1 VDQHDIDYICGTL
14 AGASSNGLNR
24 NTFVDSGNYGIPRFQ
39 KYRGAD
45 IRYEHHVHTNGS
57 LYIIGRTMPD
67 EEHPVVIMEIRP
79 TFSRGQHAAPH
90 SDFLEPRNEVWAMIT
105 NNVHPHRRGAERE
118 GMNFDTSVEDG
129 HDAAIESG
137 KMPALS
143 VVNLSNESTTRL
155 GRSMADH
162 VSFYAKRGWYRLD
175 LPVAMSAVSY
185 NSTYNNPHNDQ
196 TFTLERG
203 VYLVREEAN
212 LRLLWPEVD
221 HRLSGVAP
229 IGQRTTNVQHA
240 DSFLGRL

>member
-1 VDQHDIDYICGTL
+1 VEQQDIDYICGLL
-14 AGASSNGLNR
+14 AGARSNGLNK

-118 GMNFDTSVEDG
+118 GMKFDTSVEDL
-129 HDAAIESG
+129 HDAAILNGE
-137 KMPALS
+137 MLNLS
-143 VVNLSNESTTRL
+143 TVNLSNESTTRL

-162 VSFYAKRGWYRLD
+162 VSFYTKRGWFRLD
-175 LPVAMSAVSY
+175 IPVAMAALTY
-185 NSTYNNPHNDQ
+185 NSTA
-196 TFTLERG
+196 FTLEKG

-229 IGQRTTNVQHA
+229 IGQRTTNVQHT

>member
-1 VDQHDIDYICGTL
+1 VDQHDIDYICGIL
-14 AGASSNGLNR
+14 ASASSNGLNR

-118 GMNFDTSVEDG
+118 GMKFDTSVEDL
-129 HDAAIESG
+129 HDAALESG
-137 KMPALS
+137 EMPPFPHS
-143 VVNLSNESTTRL
+143 VVNLSNDSTTRL
-155 GRSMADH
+155 GRSMVDH

-175 LPVAMSAVSY
+175 LPVAMTAFASN
-185 NSTYNNPHNDQ
+185 NSQP
-196 TFTLERG
+196 FTLEKG
-203 VYLVREEAN
+203 TYLVREIGA
-212 LRLLWPEVD
+212 LLLLWPEVD
-221 HRLSGVAP
+221 QRLSGVAP
-229 IGQRTTNVQHA
+229 IGQRTTNVQHT